1 MLLARLVFLNIWRNR
16 GRALLTLAGLVVAVL
31 AFGLLSTV
39 VRAWYSGAESAS
51 QARLITRSA
60 VSLIF
65 PLPLSYGDR
74 IRQVDGVQAMSISRW
89 FGGVYKDNK
98 NFFPQFAVDPESY
111 FRIYPE
117 YRLTDQEMSKFIRDR
132 RSAVVGRRLADTYG
146 FRVGDM
152 ITLKGQLF
160 PGQWEFLIAG
170 IYEGAEEKTDTNKM
184 YFNWAY
190 LNEEIKRR
198 NLSRDADSV
207 GVFITSVTGA
217 DQAAAVGLA
226 IDGLFQNS
234 PKETLTETEQAFQ
247 LGFVAMT
254 EAIVVAIR
262 AVSYVVILI
271 IMAVMANTMSMT
283 ARERTSEYA
292 TLKALGFS
300 PAFVA
305 GLIAA
310 ESLLLAVIG
319 GLIGIAVTYPLAS
332 LFHSATGTLF
342 KSFVVSLETNAM
354 QMVAALVTGVFA
366 ALWPAI
372 KSYRIRI
379 VEGLRAI

>member
-1 MLLARLVFLNIWRNR
+1 MLLFRLVFLNIWRNR
-16 GRALLTLAGLVVAVL
+16 GRAVLTLLGLVVAVL

-74 IRQVDGVQAMSISRW
+74 IRQVDGVQAMTISRW
-89 FGGVYKDNK
+89 FGGVYKDTK
-98 NFFPQFAVDPESY
+98 NFFPQFAVDPETY
-111 FRIYPE
+111 FQIYPE
-117 YRLTDQEMSKFIRDR
+117 YRLTDEERSRFFRDR

-146 FRVGDM
+146 FQVGDL
-152 ITLKGQLF
+152 ISLKGQLF
-160 PGQWEFLIAG
+160 PGQWEFLVAG

-184 YFNWAY
+184 YFHWAY

-198 NLSRDADSV
+198 NISRDADSV
-207 GVFITSVTGA
+207 GVFISSVQGA

-300 PAFVA
+300 PFFVA

-310 ESLLLAVIG
+310 ESLLMAVLG
-319 GLIGIAVTYPLAS
+319 GLIGIGLTYPVAEA
-332 LFHSATGTLF
+332 FHSATGTLF
-342 KSFVVSLETNAM
+342 KSFVVSLDTNLM
-354 QMVAALVTGVFA
+354 QMLAALVTGLFA